1 MHLPDARTGNSRSVQ
16 VLSMKP
22 GDYALGS
29 PESRAAARAVLE
41 RRLAERNR
49 GGITLVSNIPRP
61 YGNGVRIGDWCE
73 SNDGTIIRFC
83 SLPTG
88 MTLEE
93 AERIVAERREHS
105 QMPRG
110 TELNPWG
117 CLFGN
122 KYAD

>member
-1 MHLPDARTGNSRSVQ
+1 
-16 VLSMKP
+16 MKP
-22 GDYALGS
+22 GDYAIGS

-61 YGNGVRIGDWCE
+61 SGDEVSIGDWCE
-73 SNDGTIIRFC
+73 GNNGTLIRFC

-88 MTLEE
+88 MRMEE